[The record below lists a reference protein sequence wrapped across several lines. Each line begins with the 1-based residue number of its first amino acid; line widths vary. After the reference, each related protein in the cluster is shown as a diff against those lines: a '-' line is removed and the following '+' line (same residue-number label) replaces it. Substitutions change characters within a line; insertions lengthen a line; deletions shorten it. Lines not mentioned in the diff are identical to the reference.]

1 MMANTFI
8 GGRRGEFVYNVAV
21 TRPGSSGLEDGSLTS
36 LRGALYIYALSSCP
50 SQLVLVSGID
60 EPRILLYFANAMLSY
75 VLSTI

>member
-36 LRGALYIYALSSCP
+36 LRGAPVRYTY
-50 SQLVLVSGID
+50 
-60 EPRILLYFANAMLSY
+60 MLHPHAPHS
-75 VLSTI
+75 